1 MIIFTGWGDRTE
13 RSARVNSSYIA
24 KKLADYPDIHTGG
37 VISFPGGGDTIF
49 QKSRQAKE
57 LREAG
62 CKELDM
68 VMNLTAL
75 RSHED
80 NYVLEDIGAV
90 REAAGK
96 DILKVIIE
104 APQLTEEEIRR
115 AVNLCIRAG
124 ADYAKQAQAGILHT
138 LLPSLRYRS

>member
-1 MIIFTGWGDRTE
+1 
-13 RSARVNSSYIA
+13 
-24 KKLADYPDIHTGG
+24 
-37 VISFPGGGDTIF
+37 
-49 QKSRQAKE
+49 
-57 LREAG
+57 
-62 CKELDM
+62 M

-138 LLPSLRYRS
+138 LLPSPRYRSWQMRQRDVLRSKLPEGSAH

>member
-1 MIIFTGWGDRTE
+1 
-13 RSARVNSSYIA
+13 
-24 KKLADYPDIHTGG
+24 
-37 VISFPGGGDTIF
+37 
-49 QKSRQAKE
+49 
-57 LREAG
+57 
-62 CKELDM
+62 M

-115 AVNLCIRAG
+115 AVNLCIRAVLITQ
-124 ADYAKQAQAGILHT
+124 KQAQLVSCTPFCPLSGTDHD
-138 LLPSLRYRS
+138 R

>member
-1 MIIFTGWGDRTE
+1 
-13 RSARVNSSYIA
+13 
-24 KKLADYPDIHTGG
+24 
-37 VISFPGGGDTIF
+37 
-49 QKSRQAKE
+49 
-57 LREAG
+57 
-62 CKELDM
+62 
-68 VMNLTAL
+68 MNLTAL

-115 AVNLCIRAG
+115 
-124 ADYAKQAQAGILHT
+124 Q
-138 LLPSLRYRS
+138 